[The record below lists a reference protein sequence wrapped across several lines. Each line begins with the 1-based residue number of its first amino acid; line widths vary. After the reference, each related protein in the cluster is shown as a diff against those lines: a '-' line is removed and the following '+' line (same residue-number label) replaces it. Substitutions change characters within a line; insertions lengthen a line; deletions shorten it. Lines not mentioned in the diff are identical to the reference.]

1 MKLTNPK
8 KFEAIISVLLVLIL
22 ATLACEIPG
31 TTLDT
36 NAAATAVQQTVQ
48 AAAPGDSGSTGGLQP
63 IDPAALTATSIAAAN
78 QPISTPTEAGQVAH
92 IPTATTQSYAQA
104 PAASPTAASGNVQPT
119 ASPSPTLPPPP
130 AQGPAQPSSMTSS
143 YVELYDYYD
152 SKQGVDLDNGGGLD
166 EMAYMEY
173 NSSDPNPGHALGQL
187 GGRGTVWAD
196 VGTAS
201 PSYQSCTAIMSWYP
215 GIFISQGHYYCY
227 ITDQNNY
234 GYLRVDRLEQIG
246 TGGSELQPWVLGVSF
261 TTWLP

>member
-1 MKLTNPK
+1 MKPTNPK
-8 KFEAIISVLLVLIL
+8 KIEAIISVLLVLIL
-22 ATLACEIPG
+22 ATLACEVPG
-31 TTLDT
+31 ATIDT

-48 AAAPGDSGSTGGLQP
+48 AAAPGDTNSTGGLQP

-78 QPISTPTEAGQVAH
+78 PPISAPAENGQAAPM
-92 IPTATTQSYAQA
+92 PTATTQNYAQS
-104 PAASPTAASGNVQPT
+104 PAASPTSSSGNVQPT
-119 ASPSPTLPPPP
+119 SAPPTTAPPP
-130 AQGPAQPSSMTSS
+130 AQGAAQPSSATSS

-152 SKQGVDLDNGGGLD
+152 SKQGVDLDNGGGLE

-196 VGTAS
+196 VGTTS
-201 PSYQSCTAIMSWYP
+201 PTYQSCTAIMSWYP
-215 GIFISQGHYYCY
+215 GLHISKGHYYCY